1 MSSNNNDKDM
11 TKQTSSMSISTH
23 STTKTTTII
32 HKGSSTMSV
41 HSTHESSIEVTST
54 TSSGGDDE
62 DILSIENTLEQLS
75 ATQNETSTTRTRAG
89 FNSISDAL
97 GNLRSRLHHHT
108 SRSSSSNR
116 RSGILQRLQ
125 ERLHTIGKNYA
136 HMICTFTTLCTH
148 ILFYLL
154 LDTAHSSRIP
164 LHIMESRRR
173 RSVPNILPQ
182 QEGKEGEES
191 KENDERRQT
200 AASAPPLSHTP
211 AAPATIFR
219 VDVRE
224 TTHYEES
231 TSAPDDNTS
240 GSSRRPANLH
250 RRSSV
255 LFASR
260 VVANRSIMEGAS
272 NILLASGGMGESTSR
287 RDLLGDRG
295 LSSTSL
301 RDFEMHV
308 HPSVSKRMLSP
319 IADSSH
325 GGSETTSSDE
335 SSMEVELSDM
345 EAEPVLP
352 EEEVVDTK
360 SKLYSWG
367 SGVNSLHDDSD
378 DRTPTMDQMQV
389 SSRLDSKSILSVSVR
404 QYHTACTTSQ
414 GTVYVGGKNVHGCV
428 DPNAK
433 EGDVIARPMLLDS
446 ISNTRVLQVS
456 CGYDHTAVLSSNGS
470 VLTWGSNMHGQLGHR
485 TNGIKSPATDYK
497 GPTNCRPAGM
507 VLGLSRKASKVVCGT
522 NYTLVLTQQMSLLA
536 CGISSIAGHRDASQ
550 WGTPQEIPS
559 LVGLP
564 LVNVSAGDGHA
575 SVITAHGT
583 AFIWGENRS
592 GCLGRTSSK
601 ALTLPVPIT
610 APSSSSHHGNSE
622 NNRMVSN
629 DGAILDVA
637 CGLEHSMFISRPGE
651 LLVCGSNVNGQLGIP
666 ASKLQSTHTITTVHH
681 PTGGSFVSVEAGNN
695 HSLVLDS
702 SGDLW
707 QTDKTDGLQCILRGK
722 SVLAIA
728 SGGENGIAI
737 TAAPKL
743 KTLERQFSMM
753 MQEDPKTIVVT
764 IDNLLLKMDSDPNQ
778 DKIGQEIGSKVE
790 ELLMPPI
797 LNLIL
802 NPKKLDKMFEHILVC
817 GDVTQRQV
825 IANSIERGMKLGLS
839 SLQKSRLIYPEAVR
853 CLLSYIK
860 FFEIRRDKSI
870 VFDVRGEAILLF
882 CDTILNVP
890 FEGYRGE

>member
-1 MSSNNNDKDM
+1 M
-11 TKQTSSMSISTH
+11 
-23 STTKTTTII
+23 
-32 HKGSSTMSV
+32 
-41 HSTHESSIEVTST
+41 
-54 TSSGGDDE
+54 
-62 DILSIENTLEQLS
+62 
-75 ATQNETSTTRTRAG
+75 
-89 FNSISDAL
+89 
-97 GNLRSRLHHHT
+97 
-108 SRSSSSNR
+108 
-116 RSGILQRLQ
+116 
-125 ERLHTIGKNYA
+125 
-136 HMICTFTTLCTH
+136 
-148 ILFYLL
+148 

-173 RSVPNILPQ
+173 RSVPNILHQ
-182 QEGKEGEES
+182 QEGKEEEES

-211 AAPATIFR
+211 AAAPIFR

-224 TTHYEES
+224 TTHYEET
-231 TSAPDDNTS
+231 TSRPADNTS

-301 RDFEMHV
+301 RDFEMHL
-308 HPSVSKRMLSP
+308 HSSISKRMLSP

-325 GGSETTSSDE
+325 GGSETTSLDE

-352 EEEVVDTK
+352 EKEVVDTK

-378 DRTPTMDQMQV
+378 DRTPTMEEMQV
-389 SSRLDSKSILSVSVR
+389 SSRLDSKSILSVSGG
-404 QYHTACTTSQ
+404 QYHTSCATSQ
-414 GTVYVGGKNVHGCV
+414 GTVYVAGKNVNGCV
-428 DPNAK
+428 DPNSK
-433 EGDVIARPMLLDS
+433 EGDVIARPMLLDC
-446 ISNTRVLQVS
+446 ISNIRVLQVS

-470 VLTWGSNMHGQLGHR
+470 VLSWGSNMYGQLGHR
-485 TNGIKSPATDYK
+485 TNGIKSLAPDYK
-497 GPTNCRPAGM
+497 GPTNARPAGM
-507 VLGLSRKASKVVCGT
+507 ALGLSRRASMVACGT

-575 SVITAHGT
+575 SVTTAHGT
-583 AFIWGENRS
+583 AFIWGENRC
-592 GCLGRTSSK
+592 GCLGRISSN
-601 ALTLPVPIT
+601 ALTLPVPIK
-610 APSSSSHHGNSE
+610 APASSSHHGKSE
-622 NNRMVSN
+622 NDRMVSD
-629 DGAILDVA
+629 DGVISDVA
-637 CGLEHSMFISRPGE
+637 LGLEHSMFITRSGD
-651 LLVCGSNVNGQLGIP
+651 LLVCGSNVNGQIGIP

-681 PTGGSFVSVEAGNN
+681 PTGGSFVSVEAGNT
-695 HSLVLDS
+695 HSLVLDAA
-702 SGDLW
+702 GDLW
-707 QTDKTDGLQCILRGK
+707 QTDKADGLQCILQGK

-728 SGGENGIAI
+728 AGGDNCIAI

-753 MQEDPKTIVVT
+753 IQEDPKTIVDTV
-764 IDNLLLKMDSDPNQ
+764 DDLFLKMDSDSDQEKKPE
-778 DKIGQEIGSKVE
+778 QEIASKVE
-790 ELLMPPI
+790 ELLSPTI

-802 NPKKLDKMFEHILVC
+802 DPKKLDKVFEHILVC

-860 FFEIRRDKSI
+860 FFDIRRDKSI
-870 VFDVRGEAILLF
+870 VFDVRGETILLF